1 MQPIRML
8 KKSFFVH
15 TNCCIILSLFPLS
28 VDNLGSQE
36 VLDKLEEGQVDGT
49 LAPQI
54 ESACVLLSYL
64 ADALHAI
71 NTTQPHS
78 ESNYLYLHTYFQE
91 IDLKT
96 IKFSSLFIHC
106 SFFS

>member
-1 MQPIRML
+1 MFKTIVQAVEKNIFHITL
-8 KKSFFVH
+8 LFSVE
-15 TNCCIILSLFPLS
+15 NLS
-28 VDNLGSQE
+28 SQD

-78 ESNYLYLHTYFQE
+78 KYQHFQ
-91 IDLKT
+91 
-96 IKFSSLFIHC
+96 
-106 SFFS
+106 

>member
-1 MQPIRML
+1 MNEEEVRIEAHGVQWFLPIPVG
-8 KKSFFVH
+8 KY
-15 TNCCIILSLFPLS
+15 IILCMSIIHFCANMSLCTCS
-28 VDNLGSQE
+28 VDNLSSQE

-78 ESNYLYLHTYFQE
+78 NLNIYF
-91 IDLKT
+91 
-96 IKFSSLFIHC
+96 FYYW
-106 SFFS
+106 